1 MPKIQF
7 KRKKSTGIGTNKLS
21 AGEPL
26 YNLYDKKLYIGGN
39 ASSDET
45 PSKHLTEVGV
55 STAGKVSIGA
65 ATDNDFTIKAGT
77 GISVSGNA
85 SNRNI
90 TIASNPTL
98 TNNDTEANNVVSFTI
113 DGQSYYKAIAVNI
126 PGTSDE
132 AKKLTTPRTIALA
145 GDATGSVS
153 FDGSQNVTLTAD
165 VKSAA
170 KLDTARKI
178 ALSGAVTGETTFDG
192 SADKTITTSY
202 AINDAK
208 SDKKIVRAVASDATG
223 KLTTTKGSL
232 VAGDGVTI
240 TESGNDLTI
249 SSPTTVRSLE
259 SGSTE
264 IAFSVNGQEYR
275 KTITVEGVGMSV
287 DSANKWTTGRKITLT
302 GDATGNVTIDGST
315 DVTLNV
321 AVADNSHNHTISA
334 TGTDGLMDVT
344 ATGGAN
350 SVTIAV
356 APYTSQQS
364 KASFDTSTTAPKLT
378 TRLNY
383 NGDLYATNMYGNN
396 SSGTPTKVVLTD
408 DSRLS
413 DSRTPKSHSH
423 GNITNGGIVGDAS
436 RVVITDAS
444 SKITTSSITT
454 TKLGYLTDVTSNIQ
468 SQIDGKAPTSH
479 ASAQTTYGV
488 SSASNYGH
496 SKASA
501 TSPKMAGTAAVGTE
515 TGTFAR
521 GDHVHPTDTSRAA
534 SSHPHGN
541 ITNDGKLLG
550 TAKVVVTDAN
560 GNITT
565 SEITSEELDY
575 LAGVG
580 DYVQDQIT
588 ANWESIDKIKD
599 GISVA
604 EGVLNITIW

>member
-55 STAGKVSIGA
+55 SSAGKVSIGA

-77 GISVSGNA
+77 GISVTGNT

-90 TIASNPTL
+90 TVAADHSIV
-98 TNNDTEANNVVSFTI
+98 NNSSGATVAFTI
-113 DGQSYYKAIAVNI
+113 DGKSFSHTVAVTI
-126 PGTSDE
+126 PGEVES
-132 AKKLTTPRTIALA
+132 AGKLTNARTITLA

-165 VKSAA
+165 VKSADSAA
-170 KLDTARKI
+170 KLTTARKI
-178 ALSGAVTGETTFDG
+178 ALAGAVTGETTFDG
-192 SADKTITTSY
+192 SANKTITTSY

-208 SDKKIVRAVASDATG
+208 SDKKIVRAVAADANG

-232 VAGDGVTI
+232 VAGDGVAI

-287 DSANKWTTGRKITLT
+287 DSANKWTTGRKITLA
-302 GDATGNVTIDGST
+302 GDATGNVTIDGSA

-321 AVADNSHNHTISA
+321 AVADNSHDHTISA
-334 TGTDGLMDVT
+334 TGTDGLMNVT

-350 SVTIAV
+350 SITVAV

-383 NGDLYATNMYGNN
+383 NGDMYATNMYGNN

-413 DSRTPKSHSH
+413 DKRDPKNHSH
-423 GNITNGGIVGDAS
+423 GNITNGGIVGDS
-436 RVVITDAS
+436 NRVVITDKD

-468 SQIDGKAPTSH
+468 AQINGKAPTSH
-479 ASAQTTYGV
+479 ASANTTYGV
-488 SSASNYGH
+488 ASADNYGH

-501 TSPKMAGTAAVGTE
+501 TSPKMSGTAAVGTE
-515 TGTFAR
+515 TDTFAR
-521 GDHVHPTDTSRAA
+521 GDHVHPTDTSRA
-534 SSHPHGN
+534 SSTHKHKVSSTVTSGAPSATVECVN
-541 ITNDGKLLG
+541 IT
-550 TAKVVVTDAN
+550 VAN
-560 GNITT
+560 
-565 SEITSEELDY
+565 
-575 LAGVG
+575 
-580 DYVQDQIT
+580 
-588 ANWESIDKIKD
+588 
-599 GISVA
+599 
-604 EGVLNITIW
+604 GVLNVESVTAAGNAHTHSVTITDAETSTPV